1 MNLFTT
7 DTPEIIQLGTL
18 SVPIIRNARRKRLSL
33 EISTSTPQGVVIRA
47 PQRML
52 LRTIYQFV
60 VQKEDWIHQ
69 HLAQLPSPKEKHLI
83 TNGTKL
89 PFLATEITLL
99 IQHGQRG
106 KATLK
111 DGQLNL
117 PVVQSKLPL
126 EKTISNKLISW
137 YKQKALQHIS
147 QRSGYFSALMDL
159 HPQKVK
165 VRDYKRRWGSCD
177 YHGNLS
183 FNWRMIMAPTDTI
196 DYVVIHELAHLKE
209 FNHSKRFWR
218 IVESQMPNWRQHK
231 EWLNDN
237 GTDLYLIA
245 SKH

>member
-1 MNLFTT
+1 MNLFKT

-18 SVPIIRNARRKRLSL
+18 TVPVIRNARRKRLSL

-89 PFLATEITLL
+89 PFLAAEITLL

-111 DGQLNL
+111 DNQLTL

-126 EKTISNKLISW
+126 TKTINNKLITW
-137 YKQKALQHIS
+137 YKQQALQHIS
-147 QRSGYFSALMDL
+147 QRSDYFSKKMHL
-159 HPQKVK
+159 HPQGIK

-177 YHGNLS
+177 HQGHLS
-183 FNWRMIMAPTDTI
+183 FNWRLVMAPTDII
-196 DYVVIHELAHLKE
+196 DYVVIHELAHLQE
-209 FNHSKRFWR
+209 FNHSKRFWQ
-218 IVESQMPNWRQHK
+218 IVEQQMPEWRQRK
-231 EWLNDN
+231 DWLNTF
-237 GTDLYLIA
+237 GADLYLI
-245 SKH
+245 